1 MVTVTY
7 KPFILSVVML
17 KVMAPRLQLV
27 TSVKLFRGLV
37 RHQFYFLCNSL
48 KVVIVLKATQMK

>member
-1 MVTVTY
+1 M
-7 KPFILSVVML
+7 LNVVML